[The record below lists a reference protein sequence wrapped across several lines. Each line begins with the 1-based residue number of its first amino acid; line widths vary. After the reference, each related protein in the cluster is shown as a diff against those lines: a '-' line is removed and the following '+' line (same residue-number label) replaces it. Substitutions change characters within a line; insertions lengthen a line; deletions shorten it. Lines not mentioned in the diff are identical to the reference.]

1 MTILEAAM
9 STVSLKDAKA
19 GLSSYVDEAIKG
31 EFVTITRHGKPV
43 AALVPLEA
51 AEIAQRS
58 LTPKRPSFSSYL
70 KTFPGGEFER
80 NPSPARD
87 VDL

>member
-1 MTILEAAM
+1 M

-19 GLSSYVDEAIKG
+19 SLSAYIDEANKG
-31 EFVTITRHGKPV
+31 EIVTITRRGKPI

-51 AEIAQRS
+51 AEIARAS
-58 LTPKRPSFSSYL
+58 INKKNRPSLLSYL

-80 NPSPARD
+80 GASPSRNAF
-87 VDL
+87 

>member
-1 MTILEAAM
+1 M

-19 GLSSYVDEAIKG
+19 SLSSYVDEAVKG
-31 EFVTITRHGKPV
+31 GFVTITRHGKPV

-51 AEIAQRS
+51 AAIAQKALRRG
-58 LTPKRPSFSSYL
+58 RPSFASYL
-70 KTFPGGEFER
+70 KTYPGEEFER
-80 NPSPARD
+80 NTSPSRD

>member
-1 MTILEAAM
+1 M

-19 GLSSYVDEAIKG
+19 GLSAYIDAAIQG

-51 AEIAQRS
+51 AEMARRA
-58 LTPKRPSFSSYL
+58 LKPERPSFAAYL
-70 KTFPGGEFER
+70 KTFPGGTFAR
-80 NPSPARD
+80 DPSPARD
-87 VDL
+87 VAL

>member
-1 MTILEAAM
+1 MP
-9 STVSLKDAKA
+9 TVSLKDAKA
-19 GLSSYVDEAIKG
+19 SLSSYVDEAIKG
-31 EFVTITRHGKPV
+31 GFVTITRHGKPV

-51 AEIAQRS
+51 AEIARKALRPARPS
-58 LTPKRPSFSSYL
+58 LTSYL

-80 NPSPARD
+80 NPSPSRT